1 MPAKNIIIKSATAG
15 DVEST
20 QSLYAYHVEHG
31 LGTFEEVVPAVA
43 EMQRRFDTIRQN
55 NLPYLIAKIDGEIVG
70 YAYANY
76 FRERS
81 AYRFTLEDSI
91 YVSHQHIGLGI
102 GEALLSALINECRD
116 FGAIQLLA
124 VIGDSDNQGSI
135 KLHRKLGFEDVG
147 VMQNVGYKFE
157 RFVDVVIMQLNLVPS
172 GE

>member
-15 DVEST
+15 DVESI

-31 LGTFEEVVPAVA
+31 LGTFEEVVPTVA
-43 EMQRRFDTIRQN
+43 EMQRRFDTIRQH

-135 KLHRKLGFEDVG
+135 QLHRKLGFEDVG

>member
-1 MPAKNIIIKSATAG
+1 
-15 DVEST
+15 
-20 QSLYAYHVEHG
+20 
-31 LGTFEEVVPAVA
+31 VPTVA

-102 GEALLSALINECRD
+102 GEQLLSALIVECRLS
-116 FGAIQLLA
+116 GAIQLLA

-135 KLHRKLGFEDVG
+135 KLHRKLGFEEVG

>member
-1 MPAKNIIIKSATAG
+1 MPAKNIIIKSAAAG
-15 DVEST
+15 DVESI

-31 LGTFEEVVPAVA
+31 LGTFEEVVPTVA

-91 YVSHQHIGLGI
+91 YVSHLHIGLGI

-124 VIGDSDNQGSI
+124 VIGDSYNQGSI
-135 KLHRKLGFEDVG
+135 QLHRKLGFESVG